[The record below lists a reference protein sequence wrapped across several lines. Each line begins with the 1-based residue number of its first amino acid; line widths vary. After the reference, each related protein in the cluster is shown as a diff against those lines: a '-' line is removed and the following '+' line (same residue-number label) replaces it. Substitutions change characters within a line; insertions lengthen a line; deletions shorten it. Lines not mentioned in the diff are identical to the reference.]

1 MESEKKKEED
11 EVEEPKD
18 QNKKQAQVTQKIIS
32 MPRPLPLFPQRLA
45 KKAEEGMYYTFITM
59 LKKLSINITLIK
71 AFEQVPGCTKFIK
84 NLVTKKRA
92 SVSKARTSC
101 SNVELLLLD
110 Y

>member
-59 LKKLSINITLIK
+59 LIVHKYYIN
-71 AFEQVPGCTKFIK
+71 
-84 NLVTKKRA
+84 
-92 SVSKARTSC
+92 
-101 SNVELLLLD
+101 
-110 Y
+110 